1 MQPEQYVTV
10 LVKRCTKAALWV
22 ILAVGPVACGD
33 KSTGPSKRGQVVLD
47 VRFAG
52 AVAAKAVAVLR
63 MDRMVATAH
72 LEGKLVRQQEL
83 SYQAGTWRGTL
94 KLPAGTYQIAVEAFK
109 AERVRWRGS
118 TSIELRGGRTVT
130 AVVELTST
138 NRAPVLT
145 GIGDQQVA
153 EGNVLTLGLSAS
165 DADEDELTYSMSG
178 YPSGASLNG
187 STFTWT
193 PTDGQAGAY
202 QVTFSVVDGQGG
214 TDQDTITITVSAA
227 PQGNRAP
234 VFAVIGNRQ
243 ATEGS
248 ALTIELAATDQDQD
262 ALTYQVENLPS
273 GASLNGSTFTWTP
286 TDGQAGA
293 YQVTFT
299 VADGQG
305 GTDQATI
312 TITVSAATQE
322 NRAPVFAVIG
332 NRQVAEGSVL
342 TIELAATDQDQDA
355 LTYQVENLP
364 SGASLRGSTFTWT
377 PTDGQ
382 AGAYQVT
389 FSVADGQGGSDQA
402 TITITVSA
410 ASTGTQEN
418 RAPVLESIGDRQVA
432 EGSVLT
438 IELAATDEDG
448 DALTYWVSGQPV
460 GSSLT
465 GAIFTWTPTPEQ
477 GGIYQVTFTVE
488 DGRGNSVSKTIT
500 ITVIDINQPPVLEPI
515 GDRTVDIGTSLTI
528 ELSATDIDGDELTYT
543 MLGYPQGAS
552 LSDTT
557 FTWTPEPRQ
566 LGSTYHIGFTV
577 EDGRGG
583 TTRETITVTVT
594 ERRFLYWVDSDAGKV
609 QRAPTVAGST
619 IETLVTGLDDPRGIA
634 LDPDGGK
641 VYWTCPFC
649 SGGGVWRANFD
660 GSLIENLG
668 TVSGSDIALDVDQG
682 KMYLADWT
690 GTIFRA
696 GLSGSPVETLA
707 TGLDGSEVIALD
719 LSEGKM
725 YWAGWRG
732 DKIQRANLDGSQI
745 ETIVPGVERVY
756 GLAVDEVKGKIYWG
770 GWGGIRRA
778 NLDGSQIED
787 LFDVSGADAIALD
800 VSRGMIYWADR
811 YDGRIHRANLDGSQ
825 IEIVVSGL
833 EEPTDIDLYP

>member
-22 ILAVGPVACGD
+22 MLAVGPVACGD
-33 KSTGPSKRGQVVLD
+33 KSTGPSKPGQVVLD

-52 AVAAKAVAVLR
+52 TVAAKAVAVLR

-178 YPSGASLNG
+178 YPSGASLRG

-202 QVTFSVVDGQGG
+202 QVTFSVVPTARGARTRTPSPSPYQPHPRG
-214 TDQDTITITVSAA
+214 TGPRCLPSLATARWPRGRALTIELAATDEDQDAPHLPGGESAVGGLA
-227 PQGNRAP
+227 
-234 VFAVIGNRQ
+234 
-243 ATEGS
+243 EGFHLYLDADRRPGGS
-248 ALTIELAATDQDQD
+248 LPGDVHGGRRPGGHGPGHHHHYRISRDPGEPGPGVCRHWQPPGDRGGALTIELAATDQDQD

-305 GTDQATI
+305 GSDQATI

-342 TIELAATDQDQDA
+342 TIELVATDQDQDA

-410 ASTGTQEN
+410 A
-418 RAPVLESIGDRQVA
+418 
-432 EGSVLT
+432 
-438 IELAATDEDG
+438 
-448 DALTYWVSGQPV
+448 
-460 GSSLT
+460 
-465 GAIFTWTPTPEQ
+465 TPGEP
-477 GGIYQVTFTVE
+477 GPGVC
-488 DGRGNSVSKTIT
+488 RHW
-500 ITVIDINQPPVLEPI
+500 QPP
-515 GDRTVDIGTSLTI
+515 S
-528 ELSATDIDGDELTYT
+528 
-543 MLGYPQGAS
+543 
-552 LSDTT
+552 
-557 FTWTPEPRQ
+557 
-566 LGSTYHIGFTV
+566 
-577 EDGRGG
+577 GR
-583 TTRETITVTVT
+583 R
-594 ERRFLYWVDSDAGKV
+594 
-609 QRAPTVAGST
+609 
-619 IETLVTGLDDPRGIA
+619 
-634 LDPDGGK
+634 
-641 VYWTCPFC
+641 
-649 SGGGVWRANFD
+649 
-660 GSLIENLG
+660 
-668 TVSGSDIALDVDQG
+668 
-682 KMYLADWT
+682 
-690 GTIFRA
+690 
-696 GLSGSPVETLA
+696 
-707 TGLDGSEVIALD
+707 
-719 LSEGKM
+719 
-725 YWAGWRG
+725 
-732 DKIQRANLDGSQI
+732 
-745 ETIVPGVERVY
+745 
-756 GLAVDEVKGKIYWG
+756 
-770 GWGGIRRA
+770 
-778 NLDGSQIED
+778 
-787 LFDVSGADAIALD
+787 
-800 VSRGMIYWADR
+800 
-811 YDGRIHRANLDGSQ
+811 
-825 IEIVVSGL
+825 VVS
-833 EEPTDIDLYP
+833 